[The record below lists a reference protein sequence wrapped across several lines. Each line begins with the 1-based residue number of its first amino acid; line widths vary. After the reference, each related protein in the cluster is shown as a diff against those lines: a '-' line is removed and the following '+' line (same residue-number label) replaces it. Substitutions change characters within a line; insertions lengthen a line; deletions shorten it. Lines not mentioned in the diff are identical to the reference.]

1 MCFLRFHI
9 CTLTVHLYILR
20 LHICSLTFHI
30 CTLTVHLYTL
40 RLHICSLRFHIYAR
54 LLANPHSPKEADV
67 PPPQKKK
74 KKKKKMKRTAEDKD
88 ADEKKKRKRTTGKD
102 ADDGPLH
109 AADVDVPPPPSSE
122 DQRKRTTGDKDV
134 NDIPV
139 DAAAV
144 VVPLD
149 APAVSHGDEEQAEE
163 DTEAPPLIELPA
175 PPSPTAG
182 AYGGWAEYDHEGDD
196 DGVGGAVVSTVPEAQ
211 EATDFAPLGNW

>member
-1 MCFLRFHI
+1 MERSRSSSDEEDWELWH
-9 CTLTVHLYILR
+9 
-20 LHICSLTFHI
+20 
-30 CTLTVHLYTL
+30 
-40 RLHICSLRFHIYAR
+40 AR

-102 ADDGPLH
+102 ADGGPLH
-109 AADVDVPPPPSSE
+109 AADDDVPPPPPCSE
-122 DQRKRTTGDKDV
+122 EQRKKKKKRKRTTGDKDV
-134 NDIPV
+134 NDVPV

-182 AYGGWAEYDHEGDD
+182 AYGGWAEYGK
-196 DGVGGAVVSTVPEAQ
+196 
-211 EATDFAPLGNW
+211 